1 MATDCTA
8 SPPRASPMAA
18 VRVCERN
25 CILAE
30 WEEREDD
37 GEAPWISVDKCRGT
51 ETGFETRER
60 TVTPVNL
67 CLMIIAY
74 PQPVEIPMEFSLPR
88 SLKISKPHRIEE
100 SPSRWLIWWKS
111 FYLIDPNYSQK
122 LCTILITIYYRVCYE
137 IFFFSLTV
145 YYKKI

>member
-37 GEAPWISVDKCRGT
+37 GEAPWISVDKCGGT
-51 ETGFETRER
+51 ETGLETRER
-60 TVTPVNL
+60 TVTPTNL

-74 PQPVEIPMEFSLPR
+74 PQSVEIPMEFSLPR
-88 SLKISKPHRIEE
+88 SLKISKPRRIEE
-100 SPSRWLIWWKS
+100 SPSQWLIWRKS
-111 FYLIDPNYSQK
+111 LLGRSKLFAKALYNINNYLLSYLLQNIFP
-122 LCTILITIYYRVCYE
+122 LPFAIT
-137 IFFFSLTV
+137 
-145 YYKKI
+145 KK